1 MRHRQSICSLLV
13 CLGFLLPATFSEGQ
27 ASSNIGPR
35 TPDDVLRSNEKAKKI
50 FEQGH
55 QADQYGDYQT
65 AIRDYSE
72 AIRLNPEYV
81 DAYFCRGTLYRVTLH
96 QYRKAISD
104 YDEAIRIRPT
114 LAYAYEYR
122 GFAYKALG
130 NNSQASEDFEQA
142 NKLFRDPR
150 LWHTD
155 K

>member
-81 DAYFCRGTLYRVTLH
+81 DAYFCRAPFT
-96 QYRKAISD
+96 
-104 YDEAIRIRPT
+104 E
-114 LAYAYEYR
+114 
-122 GFAYKALG
+122 
-130 NNSQASEDFEQA
+130 
-142 NKLFRDPR
+142 
-150 LWHTD
+150 
-155 K
+155 